1 MISKIMLVFLLIINC
16 WVSLLVS
23 RRDDL
28 EIKQKLYQIIFIW
41 ILPVI
46 GAFGLFFFYKTQDSK
61 AELFAR
67 EFGGGTSEGIGGS
80 SGGNDG

>member
-1 MISKIMLVFLLIINC
+1 MLVFLLTINC
-16 WVSLLVS
+16 WVSFFVS

-28 EIKQKLYQIIFIW
+28 EIKQKLYQIILIW
-41 ILPVI
+41 ILPII
-46 GAFGLFFFYKTQDSK
+46 GAFGLFIFYKTQDKK
-61 AELFAR
+61 AEPFAR